1 VPDPRPDRF
10 VERVVSAKDGEED
23 HTWPAFVDA
32 LTTMTMILTFVMLI
46 LAVGIASMAQ
56 NVSKDVV
63 KAIAEAVNKNAPPGQ
78 PQVTTSEEIV
88 AAIERLHRPAPI
100 QSSPVE
106 IERRIENREPVERA
120 PDAREVRAT
129 RSQAALTLTYPA
141 RQSRL
146 DEASRTELK
155 GFLAESQEVR
165 SARQIEIRAIAS
177 PTSGA
182 LTEARRVAY
191 YRAML
196 VRGELLANG
205 VTPDRIAVRV
215 DERATTEDA
224 ETVRV
229 FARP

>member
-1 VPDPRPDRF
+1 M
-10 VERVVSAKDGEED
+10 SAKDGEED

-63 KAIAEAVNKNAPPGQ
+63 KSISDAINKNAPPGQ
-78 PQVTTSEEIV
+78 PQVSTTEDIV
-88 AAIERLHRPAPI
+88 AAIERLQRPAPI

-129 RSQAALTLTYPA
+129 RSQAALTLTYPV

-146 DEASRTELK
+146 DESSRNELK
-155 GFLAESQEVR
+155 GFLGESREVQA
-165 SARQIEIRAIAS
+165 ARQIEIRAIAS
-177 PTSGA
+177 PTSGSM
-182 LTEARRVAY
+182 TEARRVAY

-196 VRGELLANG
+196 VRGELLSNG
-205 VTPDRIAVRV
+205 IAPDRVVVRV

-224 ETVRV
+224 DTVRV
-229 FARP
+229 FAKP